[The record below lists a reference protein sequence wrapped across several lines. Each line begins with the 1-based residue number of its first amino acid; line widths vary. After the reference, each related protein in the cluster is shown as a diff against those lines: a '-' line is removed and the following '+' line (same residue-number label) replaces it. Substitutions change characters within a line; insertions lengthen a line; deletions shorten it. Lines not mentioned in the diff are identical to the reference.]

1 MREALSH
8 GQKNII
14 SRYMMYLCTASARNN
29 LIFGSDF
36 ENVEFYAI
44 YCSKIEF
51 VVSTACYRKFFD
63 TEKAVPP
70 KNQFLYG
77 KGGTNNKFN
86 FTTVP
91 LVPRLVPHYRFFRRP
106 HILVMEKI

>member
-1 MREALSH
+1 
-8 GQKNII
+8 
-14 SRYMMYLCTASARNN
+14 MYRLRNN

-36 ENVEFYAI
+36 DNVEFYA
-44 YCSKIEF
+44 
-51 VVSTACYRKFFD
+51 VSAWYRKFFD

-91 LVPRLVPHYRFFRRP
+91 LLPRLVPHYRFFRRP
-106 HILVMEKI
+106 EKNRFLFPILKLISF

>member
-1 MREALSH
+1 
-8 GQKNII
+8 
-14 SRYMMYLCTASARNN
+14 MYRLHNN

-36 ENVEFYAI
+36 DNVEFYA
-44 YCSKIEF
+44 
-51 VVSTACYRKFFD
+51 VSAWYRKFFD
-63 TEKAVPP
+63 AEKAVPP

-106 HILVMEKI
+106 FSNTVEKGGSS

>member
-1 MREALSH
+1 MQVHCIDCCHILQNS
-8 GQKNII
+8 QKN
-14 SRYMMYLCTASARNN
+14 Y
-29 LIFGSDF
+29 IFGSDF
-36 ENVEFYAI
+36 DNVEFYA
-44 YCSKIEF
+44 
-51 VVSTACYRKFFD
+51 VSAWYRKFFD

-106 HILVMEKI
+106 VLKAYKTFSINI

>member
-1 MREALSH
+1 
-8 GQKNII
+8 
-14 SRYMMYLCTASARNN
+14 MYRLRNN

-36 ENVEFYAI
+36 DNVEFYA
-44 YCSKIEF
+44 
-51 VVSTACYRKFFD
+51 VSAWYRKFFD

-106 HILVMEKI
+106 ILNVKMRIFHFTNILLLGMKPVWKNPCS

>member
-1 MREALSH
+1 
-8 GQKNII
+8 
-14 SRYMMYLCTASARNN
+14 MYRLRNN

-36 ENVEFYAI
+36 DNVEFYA
-44 YCSKIEF
+44 
-51 VVSTACYRKFFD
+51 VSAWYRKFFD

-106 HILVMEKI
+106 QKFSIFRGENRLRNQVKLCS

>member
-1 MREALSH
+1 MALEFSKKSIVLLV
-8 GQKNII
+8 GK
-14 SRYMMYLCTASARNN
+14 YVPPRNN

-36 ENVEFYAI
+36 DNVEFYA
-44 YCSKIEF
+44 
-51 VVSTACYRKFFD
+51 VSAWYRKFFD

-106 HILVMEKI
+106 GLNLTNSTFRLKV